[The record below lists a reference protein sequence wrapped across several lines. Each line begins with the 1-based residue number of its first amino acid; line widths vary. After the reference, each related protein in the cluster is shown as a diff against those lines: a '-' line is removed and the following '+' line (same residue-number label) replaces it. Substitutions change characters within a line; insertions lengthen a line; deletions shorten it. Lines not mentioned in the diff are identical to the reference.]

1 MLQGNPGHTG
11 AVDEPALLPPLRTE
25 TTWKPG
31 IKSDNRLSA
40 PALVAGLAI
49 ANAPSHVVAFDP
61 VAGRVL
67 WRIHR
72 LTGPLVPPAIE
83 PDAGEHGVL
92 VYTEG
97 QDARNSFLTA
107 VDLVTREL
115 LWRFP
120 LRAFAR
126 GAPTIADGK
135 EFVGTRA
142 ERLYAVDLLT
152 GHQAWGRTVRTEGT
166 VDTTPA
172 VDGGQVFALSE
183 DPTTGKARIYAWDE
197 QTGRERWSYSPVNE
211 AYGVTS
217 ASVAGGLVYA
227 GFGGPGL
234 SGDLSVRAFDGRSGE
249 VRWSAPVRQAFSPL
263 STPAV
268 NGPDVF
274 FADRDGGLYRFDAA
288 TGRRVWDYQL
298 PSFVIQ
304 SAPLIVGGYVYI
316 GLEDGTVAA
325 VDVRS
330 GELAWTLRLTTGAIG
345 PLVPDGERLLA
356 VSIGRLGGIA
366 AFLHD
371 PQGRLLAV
379 QSPTRLHLPLA
390 LSNFI
395 VAFAVLAVAI
405 LGGFRLVLARAGRG
419 LAPPPHDG
427 SGAAEGKSPT

>member
-1 MLQGNPGHTG
+1 MLQGNPSHTG
-11 AVDEPALLPPLRTE
+11 AVDAPALLPPLRAE
-25 TTWKPG
+25 RTWKTG
-31 IKSDNRLSA
+31 LKGDDRLSA
-40 PALVAGLAI
+40 PALVAGLAV

-61 VAGRVL
+61 ATGRVL

-72 LTGPLVPPAIE
+72 LTGPLVPPAID

-107 VDLVTREL
+107 VDLVAQEL

-135 EFVGTRA
+135 VFVGTRA

-152 GHQAWGRTVRTEGT
+152 GHQAWTVRTEGT

-197 QTGRERWSYSPVNE
+197 RTGREQWTYSPVNQ

-217 ASVAGGLVYA
+217 ASVTGDLVYA

-234 SGDLSVRAFDGRSGE
+234 SGDLSVRAFDRRSGE
-249 VRWSAPVRQAFSPL
+249 VRWSAPVRQTFSPL

-268 NGPDVF
+268 RGSDVF
-274 FADRDGGLYRFDAA
+274 FADRDGGLYRFDALS
-288 TGRRVWDYQL
+288 GRRVWDYQL

-304 SAPLIVGGYVYI
+304 GAPLIVGGYVYI
-316 GLEDGTVAA
+316 GLEDGSVAA
-325 VDVRS
+325 VEVGSGNLVWTVR
-330 GELAWTLRLTTGAIG
+330 LPTGAIG

-356 VSIGRLGGIA
+356 VSIGRLGGIV
-366 AFLHD
+366 AFRHD
-371 PQGRLLAV
+371 PTGRLLAV

-390 LSNFI
+390 LANFL
-395 VAFAVLAVAI
+395 VSFALLAVAI
-405 LGGFRLVLARAGRG
+405 LVGFRLVLARAGRRVA
-419 LAPPPHDG
+419 LPLHDG
-427 SGAAEGKSPT
+427 PGAAEEEGAPT